1 MKKLFFIFILFSS
14 QSSWSDNL
22 NGLHLICEQI
32 NRKNLDQ
39 NYGIEGY
46 SFGESR
52 FDRSLIYADGTKARV
67 VTEVSERYFYFT
79 RLKNVDLKGFT
90 AETDATI
97 DRETLVLTRNESKYQ
112 CKVVE
117 ETNYSSTMYKHLDI
131 YQKRIN
137 KLTEKNQI

>member
-14 QSSWSDNL
+14 QSSWSEDL
-22 NGLHLICEQI
+22 SGLHLICEEI
-32 NRKNLDQ
+32 NKKDL
-39 NYGIEGY
+39 NYFAGIEGY
-46 SFGESR
+46 SFGENSYVLER
-52 FDRSLIYADGTKARV
+52 IYADGTVATIR
-67 VTEVSERYFYFT
+67 TINSLNYTPYLT
-79 RLKNVDLKGFT
+79 RLYLGLGRG
-90 AETDATI
+90 EI
-97 DRETLVLTRNESKYQ
+97 DRATLVLTRNESKYQ

>member
-14 QSSWSDNL
+14 QSSWSEDL
-22 NGLHLICEQI
+22 SGLHLICEQI

-97 DRETLVLTRNESKYQ
+97 DRETLVLTRKQSKYK

-117 ETNYSSTMYKHLDI
+117 ENNYKSSLREHKNR
-131 YQKRIN
+131 YQKILN
-137 KLTEKNQI
+137 KLSDKNQI

>member
-14 QSSWSDNL
+14 QSSWSEDL
-22 NGLHLICEQI
+22 SGLHLICEEI
-32 NRKNLDQ
+32 NKKDL
-39 NYGIEGY
+39 NYFAGIEGY
-46 SFGESR
+46 SFGEKSYVLER
-52 FDRSLIYADGTKARV
+52 IYADGTVATIR
-67 VTEVSERYFYFT
+67 TINSLNYTPYLT
-79 RLKNVDLKGFT
+79 RLYLGLGRG
-90 AETDATI
+90 EI
-97 DRETLVLTRNESKYQ
+97 DRATLVLTRNESKYQ